1 MKKKV
6 TIRIDLEGSLADDFL
21 YIKER
26 RGLRNSSEVVRT
38 LITEERQRVM
48 GPK

>member
-6 TIRIDLEGSLADDFL
+6 TIRLDLEGSLADDFI
-21 YIKER
+21 YIKDR
-26 RGLRNSSEVVRT
+26 KGLKNNSEVVRA